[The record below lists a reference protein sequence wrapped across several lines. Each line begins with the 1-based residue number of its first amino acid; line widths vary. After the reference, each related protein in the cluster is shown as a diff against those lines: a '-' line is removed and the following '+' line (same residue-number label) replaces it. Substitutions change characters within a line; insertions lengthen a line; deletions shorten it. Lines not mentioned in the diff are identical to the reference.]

1 MNEYSLAKVQLY
13 NIKYKVNFSLQHHS
27 FHLDLQQTKNI
38 KSNIYEFNNYYLRQ
52 CCTVY
57 EQDG

>member
-1 MNEYSLAKVQLY
+1 MCNQINLL
-13 NIKYKVNFSLQHHS
+13 H
-27 FHLDLQQTKNI
+27 LQQTKNI

-52 CCTVY
+52 RCTVY